1 MRISILLA
9 VIILVCA
16 ACLILLLYPRE
27 TETRAR
33 QAVRKRKAIPSPAPS
48 ETKAPVKQNDV
59 PEQTEEAP
67 KSMSEAEAIR
77 QAVRTFADEDPST
90 TARILKSWMKK

>member
-33 QAVRKRKAIPSPAPS
+33 QAVRKRKAIPSPAP
-48 ETKAPVKQNDV
+48 KQAPAKKQDMAE
-59 PEQTEEAP
+59 PTGEPQQT
-67 KSMSEAEAIR
+67 MSEIEAIR
-77 QAVRTFADEDPST
+77 TAVKTFADEDPST